1 MPAAARREPSSPEA
15 GGAVEG
21 RSAAAIFPLLLDIGE
36 AMIKCGADVHTVEQ
50 LLIRLGR
57 AYGAV
62 RMNVLVITAAIL
74 VTVTYPGNRELT
86 FSRRVEG
93 EGGTDFYRLER
104 LNALC
109 RDCLACPLSADEL
122 AQRFNAI
129 RAMRPAGWSFYLG
142 GALSSGGFAM
152 FFGGTWAAGVAAALF
167 ALLVC
172 AAIRHLKAFAPNTL
186 VFNFGTS
193 LLVGIAIA
201 TVAGA
206 TQLVN
211 VDMVIIGVIML
222 LIPGLAMTNATRDM
236 LSGDTI
242 SGVMRFVESL
252 LWATAL
258 ALGFMAALWVAG
270 AAGFDFAAQP
280 AAADWLPWQR
290 ALIAAVA
297 SLGFALFFDVRPR
310 HVPAATLGGF
320 LTWSAFDVLA
330 ACLGGIFVPCLV
342 ASTFAAVYS
351 EALARMLRVPNAVFF
366 IVSVIPLVPGRGLYY
381 TMFNAVA
388 GDGGACASFAV
399 MTLLYA
405 GGIAVG
411 ICLIAACVQ
420 TWDIFRA
427 RRRS

>member
-1 MPAAARREPSSPEA
+1 
-15 GGAVEG
+15 
-21 RSAAAIFPLLLDIGE
+21 
-36 AMIKCGADVHTVEQ
+36 
-50 LLIRLGR
+50 
-57 AYGAV
+57 
-62 RMNVLVITAAIL
+62 
-74 VTVTYPGNRELT
+74 
-86 FSRRVEG
+86 
-93 EGGTDFYRLER
+93 
-104 LNALC
+104 
-109 RDCLACPLSADEL
+109 
-122 AQRFNAI
+122 
-129 RAMRPAGWSFYLG
+129 
-142 GALSSGGFAM
+142 M
-152 FFGGTWAAGVAAALF
+152 FFGGTWADGVAAALF

-280 AAADWLPWQR
+280 AAADWLPWQK

-420 TWDIFRA
+420 TWDIFCA